1 LTNPPWVYTVIVM
14 NAYELTTEERKR
26 HRKMMLSPYQ
36 WPNVYLPLKRRPE
49 SGIGWQVALLRSAI
63 SEKNYDRA
71 VAEGKPLNFVV
82 DVNMSMFGIAFDGEV
97 ERVTFATPDEIL
109 DAGWIVD

>member
-1 LTNPPWVYTVIVM
+1 M
-14 NAYELTTEERKR
+14 NASTLTPDQRER
-26 HRKMMLSPYQ
+26 HRTMMLSPYK
-36 WPNVYLPLKRRPE
+36 WPNVYLPLKRRDK
-49 SGIGWQVALLRSAI
+49 SGTGWQVALLRSAI
-63 SEKNYDRA
+63 SEKNYNRA
-71 VAEGKPLNFVV
+71 VEQGTPLNFVV